1 MASSPQSVEEIYRSR
16 LDALTPAERVARSA
30 AMFQWTKQQ
39 IARQILKQDDH
50 LSEEQLKWRVAMRLY
65 GDEPVMRK
73 IIQAQIDHVSC

>member
-1 MASSPQSVEEIYRSR
+1 MANPPISIEEIYRNR
-16 LDALTPAERVARSA
+16 IDAMTPAERVARSA

-39 IARQILKQDDH
+39 IARQILLQDGPF
-50 LSEEQLKWRVAMRLY
+50 SEEHLKWLVAMRLY